1 MKDRILI
8 GVDFGGTKILTGAM
22 SEKGDI
28 LCEPVKVPTNGNDE
42 PVKIIK
48 SITDSIE
55 LIFQRIGSSISDV
68 IGIGM
73 GVTGPLDMKNG
84 TILECPQLPTLHF
97 FPLRQTIH
105 DYFALP
111 VYMNN
116 DANCLIYGETLFGC
130 GVGKNNV
137 VGFTLGTGI
146 GCAIIIDRKIL
157 NGFTESAGE
166 IWLSPYRTGT
176 IEDFVS
182 GAGVSKIY
190 KEICGQTQSAEL
202 SEKTALEIAL
212 MAENGDPEAL
222 LTWEEFGKHL
232 AVAISWSINL
242 IDPEI
247 IILGGSITNAFKFF
261 SSSLE
266 KNLRKQI
273 CPTPAE
279 KTKIELA
286 ELGANAGFIGAASLA
301 L

>member
-1 MKDRILI
+1 MKDKILI

-22 SEKGDI
+22 SEKGEI
-28 LCEPVKVPTNGNDE
+28 LCEPVKIPTNSNGE
-42 PVKIIK
+42 PEKIIN

-55 LIFQRIGSSISDV
+55 LIVKRLGSRVSDV
-68 IGIGM
+68 YGIGM
-73 GVTGPLDMKNG
+73 GVTGPLDIKNG

-105 DYFALP
+105 DYFGLP
-111 VYMNN
+111 VFMNN
-116 DANCLIYGETLFGC
+116 DANCLIYGETLFGS
-130 GVGKNNV
+130 GIGKNNV
-137 VGFTLGTGI
+137 VGFTLGTGL

-166 IWLSPYRTGT
+166 IWPSPYLTGT

-190 KEICGQTQSAEL
+190 KEI
-202 SEKTALEIAL
+202 SESGSIASQEKSALEIAL
-212 MAENGDPEAL
+212 MAENGDANAL
-222 LTWEEFGKHL
+222 ITWEEFGNHL
-232 AVAISWSINL
+232 AAAISWSINL

-266 KNLRKQI
+266 KNLRKHI
-273 CPTPAE
+273 CPVPAE
-279 KTKIELA
+279 MTKIEIA
-286 ELGANAGFIGAASLA
+286 KLGANAGFIGAASLA

>member
-22 SEKGDI
+22 SETGDI
-28 LCEPVKVPTNGNDE
+28 LCEPVKVPTNSNDNPE
-42 PVKIIK
+42 KIIK

-55 LIFQRIGSSISDV
+55 LIFKRIGSNVSDV
-68 IGIGM
+68 SGIGM
-73 GVTGPLDMKNG
+73 GVTGPLDIKNG

-111 VYMNN
+111 VFMNN

-130 GVGKNNV
+130 GLGKNNV

-146 GCAIIIDRKIL
+146 GCAVIIDGKIL
-157 NGFTESAGE
+157 NGYTESAGE
-166 IWLSPYRTGT
+166 IWISPYRTGT

-182 GAGVSKIY
+182 GAGVAKIY
-190 KEICGQTQSAEL
+190 KEISGQQDSKIL
-202 SEKTALEIAL
+202 PEKSSLEIAL
-212 MAENGDPEAL
+212 MAENGDPNAL
-222 LTWEEFGKHL
+222 ITWEEFGRHL

-261 SSSLE
+261 SFSLE
-266 KNLRKQI
+266 KHLRKQI

-279 KTKIELA
+279 RTKIELA
-286 ELGANAGFIGAASLA
+286 KLGANAGFIGAASLA